1 MKLCLHVYS
10 DSDSKHWMDSG
21 MHSGSQSPQS
31 VGSAAADSGTECLS
45 DSASDLPDVTLSLCG
60 GLSENAEIS
69 KGTRTACGRRIA
81 GALDVWR
88 KWLISCNNIRSLF
101 PILEKFMEH
110 IITYNEFAENPAI
123 IDNPNLVVK
132 IGNRWENHLRITLII
147 ILIVLLILIICAY

>member
-1 MKLCLHVYS
+1 
-10 DSDSKHWMDSG
+10 MDSE
-21 MHSGSQSPQS
+21 MRSGSQSPQS

-69 KGTRTACGRRIA
+69 KGTHTVIGCRIA
-81 GALDVWR
+81 GVFHVWR
-88 KWLISCNNIRSLF
+88 KWVTMFILLF
-101 PILEKFMEH
+101 FKHLFLERFMEH

-132 IGNRWENHLRITLII
+132 IGNRYEFFFF
-147 ILIVLLILIICAY
+147 

>member
-1 MKLCLHVYS
+1 MCVCS

-31 VGSAAADSGTECLS
+31 VGSAAADSGTECMS

-69 KGTRTACGRRIA
+69 KGTHTSFGFSIA
-81 GALDVWR
+81 DILHFCR
-88 KWLISCNNIRSLF
+88 KSLTHHVNVCLISLF
-101 PILEKFMEH
+101 LEKFMEH
-110 IITYNEFAENPAI
+110 IVTYNEFAENPAI

-132 IGNRWENHLRITLII
+132 IGNR
-147 ILIVLLILIICAY
+147 

>member
-1 MKLCLHVYS
+1 MELYLCAYS

-69 KGTRTACGRRIA
+69 KGTHTILGYSIA
-81 GALDVWR
+81 GILHAWR
-88 KWLISCNNIRSLF
+88 AWLTSC
-101 PILEKFMEH
+101 
-110 IITYNEFAENPAI
+110 
-123 IDNPNLVVK
+123 
-132 IGNRWENHLRITLII
+132 
-147 ILIVLLILIICAY
+147 